1 VADKPSDRVT
11 VYVGGDGITPT
22 TVEPHVALELAG
34 AYFDLMQKVAED
46 RDQNLVLRGLEVVEG
61 SAGLASR
68 TSDPKLAA
76 TAANEVDELL
86 AGSSEPTSTKVE
98 RAYSRLA
105 RVVEAL
111 PQGHWARAA
120 VGSERPRQLVPV
132 RPPAAETE
140 IWTTTTLRA
149 SPFKVGGRLP
159 KVWFKSGSEPR
170 PFGVATDEKT
180 AQEVAHHL
188 YGEVEVTFRFV
199 RDDDGSISDGVLV
212 SFRPVT
218 ASPDEVAQWREWFR
232 EAGAHWA
239 DVDDVDRALG
249 RGEGDE

>member
-1 VADKPSDRVT
+1 VAEKATDKVT
-11 VYVGGDGITPT
+11 VYVGGDGVTPT
-22 TVEPHVALELAG
+22 TVEPHLALELAG

-46 RDQNLVLRGLEVVEG
+46 RDQDLVLRGLEVLEG
-61 SAGLASR
+61 SVGLASR
-68 TSDPKLAA
+68 TPHPKLAT

-86 AGSSEPTSTKVE
+86 AGSAEPTSAKVE

-140 IWTTTTLRA
+140 VWTNTTLRA

-159 KVWFKSGSEPR
+159 KIWFKSGSEPR

-180 AQEVAHHL
+180 AREVAHHL

-199 RDDDGSISDGVLV
+199 RDGDGAISDGVLV
-212 SFRPVT
+212 SFKPVV
-218 ASPDEVAQWREWFR
+218 AAPDEVAQWREWFR
-232 EAGAHWA
+232 EAGARWI
-239 DVDDVDRALG
+239 DVDDVDAELG
-249 RGEGDE
+249 RGKGDE